1 MITETYLNHPTFGLL
16 FSLSMIDDQ
25 SSLYTT
31 LYAHRLFF
39 VVTVSQT
46 GLEFASV
53 TRNEARIVL
62 ENRLRFL
69 RRSGLQQDFKELQR
83 VHHQT
88 FH

>member
-1 MITETYLNHPTFGLL
+1 MLTEKYLNHPTFGLL
-16 FSLSMIDDQ
+16 FSLSIIDDQ

-39 VVTVSQT
+39 VVTVSET

-53 TRNEARIVL
+53 TRNEARIVM

-69 RRSGLQQDFKELQR
+69 RRSGLQRDFQALQH
-83 VHHQT
+83 VHQQT